1 MEKTKEL
8 NLCEILK
15 DYQTGTKLYSPMLG
29 EVCFYQV
36 LNSEEKIL
44 VRIKGCLDA
53 FEFRK
58 DGKAIVEDPDYPI
71 QVSDDVMLFP
81 SKGNRDWSTFKPKV
95 ERFDPK
101 TLKPFDKVL
110 VREDDEDCW
119 LPTFISYFDRWL
131 KKIITVS
138 DQAYSRVI
146 PYNDDTKHL
155 VGTTD
160 DALEYYKYWED

>member
-1 MEKTKEL
+1 MNDKEL

-15 DYQTGTKLYSPMLG
+15 DCPKGTRLWSPVYGNVYLKEIKQCSG
-29 EVCFYQV
+29 APIRLEAVGFPDISVYPDGRFYDI
-36 LNSEEKIL
+36 EGTECI
-44 VRIKGCLDA
+44 I
-53 FEFRK
+53 
-58 DGKAIVEDPDYPI
+58 Y
-71 QVSDDVMLFP
+71 P
-81 SKGNRDWSTFKPKV
+81 SKESRDWSTWKNPKQKV

-101 TLKPFDKVL
+101 TFEPFDKVL

-155 VGTTD
+155 IGTCD
-160 DALEYYKYWED
+160 EAPEYYRYWEN

>member
-1 MEKTKEL
+1 MKEAKEL

-15 DYQTGTKLYSPMLG
+15 DCQAGTKLYSPILG
-29 EVCFYQV
+29 EVYFYCV
-36 LNSEEKIL
+36 LGSEGKIL
-44 VRIKGCLDA
+44 VRIKECSDL

-71 QVSDDVMLFP
+71 RVSDDVMIFP
-81 SKGNRDWSTFKPKV
+81 SKDNCDWSTWWNPKSKA

-101 TLKPFDKVL
+101 TLKTYDKVL
-110 VREDDEDCW
+110 VRD
-119 LPTFISYFDRWL
+119 YFD
-131 KKIITVS
+131 TVWIAS
-138 DQAYSRVI
+138 FFSSQRTKTEFGCVNGTWKYCI

-160 DALEYYKYWED
+160 DAPEYYRYWL